1 MKPGTIGRVL
11 KLLLL
16 GIVLAGL
23 VIPALAARAE
33 DGPRG
38 LRSMLLAM
46 FVAEVCY
53 GFFLLFIYPRLM

>member
-1 MKPGTIGRVL
+1 VKPGSIAGVL

-23 VIPALAARAE
+23 VIPALAARST

-46 FVAEVCY
+46 FVAELCY
-53 GFFLLFIYPRLM
+53 GFFLLFVYPRLM